1 MSRSRAASTP
11 RITEMSGG
19 VLISR
24 LEKEK
29 EPVVIDL
36 QQYAKEQSNSKSE
49 SASGVNK
56 LKAINDFI
64 RSNGRI

>member
-1 MSRSRAASTP
+1 
-11 RITEMSGG
+11 MSGG